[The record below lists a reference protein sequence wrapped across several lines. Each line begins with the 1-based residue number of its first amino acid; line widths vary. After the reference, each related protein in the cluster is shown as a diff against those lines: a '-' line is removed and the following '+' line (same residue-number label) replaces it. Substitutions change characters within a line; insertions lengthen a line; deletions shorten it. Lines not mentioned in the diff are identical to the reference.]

1 MSKERIVFDVD
12 ADQFEQRVIQ
22 KSKKKPVMVDFWA
35 EWCAPCRSL
44 GPVLEEVVRGYEGRV
59 LLAKVDVDRNP
70 ELAAQHGVRGIP
82 AVKVFHQGKVV
93 REFTGAVPKVEVERI
108 LSGVVPGP
116 EDELVA
122 EGDRLLEKGKTRKAE
137 QRYRQVLDQEPAHN
151 GALLRL
157 GRLMLGENR
166 VEEGRELLARV
177 QESAPEYT
185 EARALLAG
193 LGFRNTCRENGG
205 LDACRS
211 RVEEAPEDPEAHYN
225 LGCCMAVEGRW
236 EEALEELLT
245 ALTLDKNYGDGAA
258 REAVLS
264 IFALLGPQSDLVK
277 PYRRRLAGVIY

>member
-12 ADQFEQRVIQ
+12 ADQFEQQVIQ
-22 KSKKKPVMVDFWA
+22 KSERKPVMVDFWA

-44 GPVLEEVVRGYEGRV
+44 GPVLEEVVWGYEGRV

-157 GRLMLGENR
+157 GRLMLGEDR
-166 VEEGRELLARV
+166 VEESRELLARV
-177 QESAPEYT
+177 QENAPEYT

-211 RVEEAPEDPEAHYN
+211 RVEEAPDDPESGGN
-225 LGCCMAVEGRW
+225 LP
-236 EEALEELLT
+236 
-245 ALTLDKNYGDGAA
+245 
-258 REAVLS
+258 VL
-264 IFALLGPQSDLVK
+264 
-277 PYRRRLAGVIY
+277 